1 MAKGTAGNGAG
12 SRKRRAGTRAMSD
25 EHKRALAAGR
35 REGAAVKAYLEVL
48 QTSRPKRGRRRS
60 PEGIER
66 RLAAIT
72 NELAGATPL
81 NRLLLTQER
90 RDLET
95 ELEQLRRTDRPTLQA
110 LEDAFTTHAS
120 SFGERKGI
128 DYQTWREIGV
138 PDAVLKRAGIQRPDR
153 RRRSPTE
160 LADGSAAPISG
171 TAGTRRGATAAIN
184 KPARRRTARTP
195 AEK

>member
-1 MAKGTAGNGAG
+1 VAKGTAGNGTG
-12 SRKRRAGTRAMSD
+12 SRRRRAGTRAMSD
-25 EHKRALAAGR
+25 EHKQALAAGR

-48 QTSRPKRGRRRS
+48 QTARPKRGRRRS

-90 RDLET
+90 HDLET
-95 ELEQLRRTDRPTLQA
+95 ELEHLRRTDRPTLQA

-128 DYQTWREIGV
+128 DYQTWREVGV
-138 PDAVLKRAGIQRPDR
+138 PEAVLRRAGIQRPAR
-153 RRRSPTE
+153 RRRSSTE
-160 LADGSAAPISG
+160 PADGSTAPTSGAAR
-171 TAGTRRGATAAIN
+171 TRKAAKAAIN
-184 KPARRRTARTP
+184 KPARRRTPRTP